1 MVIYNMKKEVML
13 VTTFLFLIF
22 TISFAISQETTETE
36 KIDKAYECLSDKV
49 EGKCS
54 SLTSEEKIFS
64 LLAINECKVEVIEDS
79 ANDEECWPAS
89 NCKLKTTAQAIL
101 ALDNSNSNTEKAED
115 WLFSQNRTASGMEW
129 FLQVESSEATTCSL
143 SYSGS
148 SHSVDIGEDKKISNN
163 AGSCLTLAQD
173 DYWLRI
179 SPSCYDEEFEISCD
193 QTFLTTLL
201 FKKTTSSTI
210 QVSEKTS
217 SAAAGGTTMEK
228 VDSFCFSAGSFC
240 DYEGSLWA
248 ALVLDSL
255 GGDVSSYLPYLITF
269 ADENQ
274 RLLPE
279 AFLYF
284 ITANTE
290 YRTSLLSKQK
300 NNKWWQESGDRFYD
314 TALAL
319 YPFKQDNIQ
328 EKTDTKSW
336 LLDVQDSGGCWGNNI
351 RNTAFLLSSIWPR
364 DFSGNGNGNG
374 DGNGVDG
381 LPDCENAGFFCMSRA
396 SCEGDILAEFDC
408 LGGLNRCCS
417 VEQTLETC
425 SEINGEIC
433 SSNEECTGDEV
444 SAADTNFC
452 CVQGF
457 CETRTDS
464 SPEISECEINNGVCR
479 GYSCNSDEQQAF
491 YSCDFGSDTCCV
503 LKTDK
508 DGKSYAWVWVLLIL
522 IVLVI
527 VGIIFRDK
535 LRDFW
540 MKIKSG
546 RRPRPGPFSRPSPG
560 LTPPLRRPVMRHR
573 PQRRILPPQ
582 RRPPAQ
588 RPRKTGASKELDD
601 VLKKLKEM
609 GK

>member
-1 MVIYNMKKEVML
+1 MVIYNMKKRVLL
-13 VTTFLFLIF
+13 VFTILFLISL
-22 TISFAISQETTETE
+22 ISLAISQEATETE
-36 KIDKAYECLSDKV
+36 KIDKAYECLEDKV

-64 LLAINECKVEVIEDS
+64 LLAINECKTEVIEDS
-79 ANDEECWPAS
+79 VDEECWPS
-89 NCKLKTTAQAIL
+89 TGCKLKTTAQAVL
-101 ALDNSNSNTEKAED
+101 ALDNSNSNTQKAED
-115 WLFSQNRTASGMEW
+115 WLRSQNRTPPGINW
-129 FLQVESSEATTCSL
+129 FLEIESSEATTCTI

-148 SHSVDIGEDKKISNN
+148 SHSVNIGEDKKISNN

-193 QTFLTTLL
+193 KGFLTTLL

-217 SAAAGGTTMEK
+217 SAAAGGTTVEK
-228 VDSFCFSAGSFC
+228 VDSFCFSEGNSC

-248 ALVLDSL
+248 ALVLDFV
-255 GGDVSSYLPYLITF
+255 GEDVSSYLPYLIIF

-274 RLLPE
+274 RFLPE
-279 AFLYF
+279 AFLYI

-300 NNKWWQESGDRFYD
+300 SNKWWQESGDRFYD

-328 EKTDTKSW
+328 EKTDAKSW
-336 LLDVQDSGGCWGNNI
+336 LLDVQDSEGCWENNI

-364 DFSGNGNGNG
+364 SFG
-374 DGNGVDG
+374 DGGNGVDG
-381 LPDCENAGFFCMSRA
+381 LPDCGAAGFFCMSRA
-396 SCEGDILAEFDC
+396 SCEGEIGGEILAEFDC
-408 LGGLNRCCS
+408 PGVFNKCCS

-425 SEINGEIC
+425 SDMNGDVC
-433 SSNEECTGDEV
+433 SSNEACTGDEV
-444 SAADTNFC
+444 SADDTSFC
-452 CVQGF
+452 CLGF
-457 CETRTDS
+457 CEIRTTQE
-464 SPEISECEINNGVCR
+464 PSECEINNGVCR
-479 GYSCNSDEQQAF
+479 GYSCDSYEQQAF
-491 YSCDFGSDTCCV
+491 YSCDFSGETCCI
-503 LKTDK
+503 LKTDG

-522 IVLVI
+522 IVLVVI
-527 VGIIFRDK
+527 GIIFRDK
-535 LRDFW
+535 LRNTW
-540 MKIKSG
+540 MRIKSG
-546 RRPRPGPFSRPSPG
+546 RRPRPDNRPFSRPSPG
-560 LTPPLRRPVMRHR
+560 LTPPLRRPIMRPR
-573 PQRRILPPQ
+573 PVQRRILPPT
-582 RRPPAQ
+582 RHPPAQ